1 MDTTKNIAALFDFDG
16 VVMDTET
23 QYSVFWDELGRR
35 YHPEIKD
42 FGRVIKGQTL
52 TQIYDKYFAGMDN
65 IQKKITADLNNF
77 EKGMLYEYIPGVE
90 NFMKELRVNGIKI
103 AIVTSSNEQK
113 MSNAYRVHPE
123 LKANVDFI
131 LTAEMFTHSKP
142 DPECF
147 LLGAKVCDLYL
158 CSRFIKFKVNMAGYI
173 SGDTRKVTTHRLV
186 EMKQRGERISMLTS
200 YDYTTAQIVD
210 EAGIDVILVGDSA
223 SNVMAGNVTTL
234 PITLDQVF
242 QSWDIWVSCLNPLIN
257 TELTLCVQRMMQR
270 RKSWFVMLICWKM
283 PDALD

>member
-131 LTAEMFTHSKP
+131 LTNNSL
-142 DPECF
+142 CSQS
-147 LLGAKVCDLYL
+147 LSNILYKVCDTVPEN
-158 CSRFIKFKVNMAGYI
+158 C
-173 SGDTRKVTTHRLV
+173 
-186 EMKQRGERISMLTS
+186 
-200 YDYTTAQIVD
+200 IVFED
-210 EAGIDVILVGDSA
+210 SFHGLEAGNRAKMTVVGLATTNSAEAIRDKADVVIQDFKEFG
-223 SNVMAGNVTTL
+223 
-234 PITLDQVF
+234 F
-242 QSWDIWVSCLNPLIN
+242 
-257 TELTLCVQRMMQR
+257 E
-270 RKSWFVMLICWKM
+270 KM
-283 PDALD
+283 KEIMR

>member
-1 MDTTKNIAALFDFDG
+1 
-16 VVMDTET
+16 
-23 QYSVFWDELGRR
+23 
-35 YHPEIKD
+35 
-42 FGRVIKGQTL
+42 
-52 TQIYDKYFAGMDN
+52 MDN

-147 LLGAKVCDLYL
+147 LLEPRSVTQFLKTVL
-158 CSRFIKFKVNMAGYI
+158 CLKIHFM
-173 SGDTRKVTTHRLV
+173 DW
-186 EMKQRGERISMLTS
+186 KQG
-200 YDYTTAQIVD
+200 IV
-210 EAGIDVILVGDSA
+210 
-223 SNVMAGNVTTL
+223 
-234 PITLDQVF
+234 
-242 QSWDIWVSCLNPLIN
+242 
-257 TELTLCVQRMMQR
+257 R
-270 RKSWFVMLICWKM
+270 R
-283 PDALD
+283 

>member
-1 MDTTKNIAALFDFDG
+1 
-16 VVMDTET
+16 
-23 QYSVFWDELGRR
+23 
-35 YHPEIKD
+35 
-42 FGRVIKGQTL
+42 
-52 TQIYDKYFAGMDN
+52 MDN

-147 LLGAKVCDLYL
+147 LLGAKVCDTVPEN
-158 CSRFIKFKVNMAGYI
+158 C
-173 SGDTRKVTTHRLV
+173 
-186 EMKQRGERISMLTS
+186 
-200 YDYTTAQIVD
+200 IVFED
-210 EAGIDVILVGDSA
+210 SFHGLEAGNRAKMTVVGLATTNSAEVIRDKADVVIQDFKEFG
-223 SNVMAGNVTTL
+223 
-234 PITLDQVF
+234 F
-242 QSWDIWVSCLNPLIN
+242 
-257 TELTLCVQRMMQR
+257 E
-270 RKSWFVMLICWKM
+270 KM
-283 PDALD
+283 KEIMR

>member
-42 FGRVIKGQTL
+42 FGCVIKG
-52 TQIYDKYFAGMDN
+52 QIYDKYFAGMDN

-147 LLGAKVCDLYL
+147 LLGAKVCDTVPEN
-158 CSRFIKFKVNMAGYI
+158 C
-173 SGDTRKVTTHRLV
+173 
-186 EMKQRGERISMLTS
+186 
-200 YDYTTAQIVD
+200 IVFED
-210 EAGIDVILVGDSA
+210 SFHGLEAGNRAKMTVVGLATTNSAEAIRDKADVVIQDFKEFG
-223 SNVMAGNVTTL
+223 
-234 PITLDQVF
+234 F
-242 QSWDIWVSCLNPLIN
+242 
-257 TELTLCVQRMMQR
+257 E
-270 RKSWFVMLICWKM
+270 KM
-283 PDALD
+283 KEIMR